1 MYPLTYSSSKT
12 KKYLNIKRR
21 NGEIHKIVV
30 VNRGGKAAILEK
42 LHARPTLVQIGGMH
56 YVKVGFS

>member
-1 MYPLTYSSSKT
+1 MYPLTYPSSKT

-42 LHARPTLVQIGGMH
+42 LHARHHISADRRDALC
-56 YVKVGFS
+56 